1 MYSLLTINWRNSI
14 DLAVGCNNAFDVKGT
29 RCVTRG
35 VYYYVAPVRSRR
47 SIEKKKLREEFYT
60 TLFYFIS
67 AASFFLL
74 GTFRFAVKLLSL
86 TCALARGKV
95 VPKIILHFNR
105 RRGGLGDWDWM
116 QVHDY
121 TRAHVRYFVSKL
133 LGGMHG
139 IGNSIFIVNFQMP
152 TNSTQCHGNI
162 VG

>member
-14 DLAVGCNNAFDVKGT
+14 DWAVGCNNAFDVKGT

-47 SIEKKKLREEFYT
+47 SIEKKKLRGGVLYYFI
-60 TLFYFIS
+60 LFYFS
-67 AASFFLL
+67 GVVFLL

-95 VPKIILHFNR
+95 VPKIILHSNR
-105 RRGGLGDWDWM
+105 RRGGLGDWVWM

-121 TRAHVRYFVSKL
+121 TRAHVRYVVSKL
-133 LGGMHG
+133 LGGMDG

-152 TNSTQCHGNI
+152 TNSTQCQGNI